1 MKKINLFI
9 IPIIF
14 ITILSAQQSTSS
26 SAAIKTAKLLE
37 RKGDIDGAISIH
49 KGILKKNPKN
59 SISVQQ
65 IKSLYLNYEKYNEG
79 IEFLMNRI
87 RKEPGNIRLYS
98 ELGELH
104 YLNEQ
109 KENAQEVWSS
119 GLHLFK
125 NNRSYYRIMV
135 SMYGKYGLDKDLDI
149 VMQKGKKKFGKSFLS
164 YESGVYFQAR
174 GVYDKAMD
182 QFILYLIHEPKQFG
196 IIERRILLMSDEE
209 DALPII
215 ENKLIEASHKNPK
228 KILNVLSE
236 FYFKQQDYDQSFK
249 KKKEWSSFEN
259 NNVDEWL
266 NFANQLRK
274 ESQFSYAIKS
284 YNLVLSK
291 NLHPNISGKALLG
304 LARTFEDQI
313 IPSTET
319 YLIPFFFDN
328 SMFFEDPFR
337 VYSSIS
343 NDNLSSSIAL
353 YDSILVTLKKSP
365 LLAEA
370 FFKLG
375 EIQYRILQDF
385 DQAYVLF
392 TKAMNNKPGKKLK
405 LKIILRMTDVLI
417 ARGQSEEAKGF
428 LERQLKKNPL
438 PEIELKKILVHFL
451 NDEPDST
458 LTMIDKS
465 LFDLIPVDPSFND
478 LMELKNMIHKY
489 YTKEDADRTS
499 FLHFLKAE
507 NYLRQKKLG
516 DAIRELL
523 FVKNELGE
531 TKILPLANLRLSLL
545 YYRLK
550 DYDNAL
556 EFGSLLQG
564 TDLADKGIILA
575 GQIYELKLS
584 NSEKALELY
593 MRILDEYPSSI
604 YLEPIRFHIREM
616 QKIES

>member
-1 MKKINLFI
+1 
-9 IPIIF
+9 
-14 ITILSAQQSTSS
+14 LSR
-26 SAAIKTAKLLE
+26 E
-37 RKGDIDGAISIH
+37 
-49 KGILKKNPKN
+49 
-59 SISVQQ
+59 
-65 IKSLYLNYEKYNEG
+65 
-79 IEFLMNRI
+79 
-87 RKEPGNIRLYS
+87 
-98 ELGELH
+98 
-104 YLNEQ
+104 
-109 KENAQEVWSS
+109 
-119 GLHLFK
+119 
-125 NNRSYYRIMV
+125 
-135 SMYGKYGLDKDLDI
+135 
-149 VMQKGKKKFGKSFLS
+149 
-164 YESGVYFQAR
+164 
-174 GVYDKAMD
+174 
-182 QFILYLIHEPKQFG
+182 
-196 IIERRILLMSDEE
+196 
-209 DALPII
+209 
-215 ENKLIEASHKNPK
+215 
-228 KILNVLSE
+228 
-236 FYFKQQDYDQSFK
+236 
-249 KKKEWSSFEN
+249 
-259 NNVDEWL
+259 
-266 NFANQLRK
+266 
-274 ESQFSYAIKS
+274 
-284 YNLVLSK
+284 
-291 NLHPNISGKALLG
+291 LHPNISGKALLG

-313 IPSTET
+313 IPSNEI

-328 SMFFEDPFR
+328 SIFFEDPFR

-343 NDNLSSSIAL
+343 NENLSSSIAL
-353 YDSILVTLKKSP
+353 YDSMLVTLKNSP

-392 TKAMNNKPGKKLK
+392 TKAMNNKPNKKLK
-405 LKIILRMTDVLI
+405 LKIILRMTDVLM

-458 LTMIDKS
+458 LTMIDES
-465 LFDLIPVDPSFND
+465 LFNLIPVDGSFND
-478 LMELKNMIHKY
+478 LMELKNIIHKY
-489 YTKEDADRTS
+489 YTKDNTDQTS

-523 FVKNELGE
+523 YVKNELGE

-556 EFGSLLQG
+556 KFGSLLQG
-564 TDLADKGIILA
+564 TDLADKGVILS

-584 NSEKALELY
+584 NSEKALEQY

-616 QKIES
+616 KKIES

>member
-79 IEFLMNRI
+79 IEFLKNRI

-343 NDNLSSSIAL
+343 NENLSSSIAL
-353 YDSILVTLKKSP
+353 YDSMLVTLKKSP

-458 LTMIDKS
+458 LTMIDES

>member
-14 ITILSAQQSTSS
+14 ISILSAQQSTSS

-79 IEFLMNRI
+79 IEFLKNRI

-249 KKKEWSSFEN
+249 KKNEWSSFEN

>member
-79 IEFLMNRI
+79 IEFLKNRI

-249 KKKEWSSFEN
+249 KKNEWSSFEN

-353 YDSILVTLKKSP
+353 YDSMLVTLKKSP

-478 LMELKNMIHKY
+478 LMELKNMIYKY

-531 TKILPLANLRLSLL
+531 TKTLPLANLRLSLL

>member
-79 IEFLMNRI
+79 IEFLKNRI

-249 KKKEWSSFEN
+249 KKNEWSSFEN

-284 YNLVLSK
+284 YNFVLSK

-458 LTMIDKS
+458 LTMIDES

-556 EFGSLLQG
+556 EFGSLLQD

>member
-79 IEFLMNRI
+79 IEFLKNRI

-458 LTMIDKS
+458 LTMIDES

>member
-1 MKKINLFI
+1 MNKINLFI
-9 IPIIF
+9 IPIII
-14 ITILSAQQSTSS
+14 ITVSSAQQITSS
-26 SAAIKTAKLLE
+26 NAAIKTAKLLE
-37 RKGDIDGAISIH
+37 RKGDIDGAISIY
-49 KGILKKNPKN
+49 KGVLKKNPKN
-59 SISVQQ
+59 PISVQR
-65 IKSLYLNYEKYNEG
+65 IKSLYLNYEKYNDG
-79 IEFLMNRI
+79 IEFLNNRI
-87 RKEPGNIRLYS
+87 RKEPNNMRLYS

-119 GLHLFK
+119 GLHLFN

-135 SMYGKYGLDKDLDI
+135 SMYGKYGLDNDLDMI
-149 VMQKGKKKFGKSFLS
+149 MQKGKKKFGKSFLS
-164 YESGVYFQAR
+164 YESGVYFQTR
-174 GVYDKAMD
+174 RVYDKAMD

-196 IIERRILLMSDEE
+196 IIERRILLMSDEKE
-209 DALPII
+209 ALTII
-215 ENKLIEASHKNPK
+215 ENKLIQASHKNPS

-236 FYFKQQDYDQSFK
+236 FYFKQQNYDQAFK
-249 KKKEWSSFEN
+249 KKKEWSSLVKN
-259 NNVDEWL
+259 NIDEWL
-266 NFANQLRK
+266 NFANELRK
-274 ESQFSYAIKS
+274 ESQFSYAVKS
-284 YNLVLSK
+284 YNLILSRE
-291 NLHPNISGKALLG
+291 LHPNISGKALLG

-313 IPSTET
+313 IPSNET

-328 SMFFEDPFR
+328 SIFFEDPFR

-343 NDNLSSSIAL
+343 NENLSSSITL
-353 YDSILVTLKKSP
+353 YDSMLVTLKNSP

-392 TKAMNNKPGKKLK
+392 TKAMNNKPNKKLK
-405 LKIILRMTDVLI
+405 LKIILRMTDVLM

-438 PEIELKKILVHFL
+438 PEIELKKILIHFL

-458 LTMIDKS
+458 LTMIDES
-465 LFDLIPVDPSFND
+465 LFNLIPVDGSFND
-478 LMELKNMIHKY
+478 LMELKNIIHKY
-489 YTKEDADRTS
+489 YTKDNTDQTS

-523 FVKNELGE
+523 YVKNELGE

-556 EFGSLLQG
+556 KFGSLLQG
-564 TDLADKGIILA
+564 TDLADKGIILS

-584 NSEKALELY
+584 NSEKALEQY

-616 QKIES
+616 KKIES

>member
-79 IEFLMNRI
+79 IEFLKNRI

-249 KKKEWSSFEN
+249 KKNEWSSFEN

-353 YDSILVTLKKSP
+353 YDSMLVTLKKSP

-575 GQIYELKLS
+575 GQIYELQLS

>member
-1 MKKINLFI
+1 
-9 IPIIF
+9 
-14 ITILSAQQSTSS
+14 
-26 SAAIKTAKLLE
+26 
-37 RKGDIDGAISIH
+37 
-49 KGILKKNPKN
+49 
-59 SISVQQ
+59 
-65 IKSLYLNYEKYNEG
+65 
-79 IEFLMNRI
+79 
-87 RKEPGNIRLYS
+87 
-98 ELGELH
+98 
-104 YLNEQ
+104 
-109 KENAQEVWSS
+109 
-119 GLHLFK
+119 
-125 NNRSYYRIMV
+125 
-135 SMYGKYGLDKDLDI
+135 
-149 VMQKGKKKFGKSFLS
+149 
-164 YESGVYFQAR
+164 
-174 GVYDKAMD
+174 
-182 QFILYLIHEPKQFG
+182 
-196 IIERRILLMSDEE
+196 
-209 DALPII
+209 
-215 ENKLIEASHKNPK
+215 
-228 KILNVLSE
+228 
-236 FYFKQQDYDQSFK
+236 
-249 KKKEWSSFEN
+249 
-259 NNVDEWL
+259 
-266 NFANQLRK
+266 
-274 ESQFSYAIKS
+274 
-284 YNLVLSK
+284 
-291 NLHPNISGKALLG
+291 
-304 LARTFEDQI
+304 
-313 IPSTET
+313 
-319 YLIPFFFDN
+319 
-328 SMFFEDPFR
+328 
-337 VYSSIS
+337 
-343 NDNLSSSIAL
+343 
-353 YDSILVTLKKSP
+353 
-365 LLAEA
+365 
-370 FFKLG
+370 
-375 EIQYRILQDF
+375 
-385 DQAYVLF
+385 
-392 TKAMNNKPGKKLK
+392 MNNKPGKKLK

-499 FLHFLKAE
+499 FLYFLKAE